1 LRRKIGKFLRYE
13 NAMADYYPLMASV
26 VAALD
31 MNTAEA
37 RRQLYDNAR
46 TGFPNYIGSLGRS
59 LTGPEI
65 TRERTA
71 LEEVI
76 RKLEAEQVACLA
88 RR

>member
-1 LRRKIGKFLRYE
+1 MT
-13 NAMADYYPLMASV
+13 NYYPLLSSV

-31 MNTAEA
+31 TNTAEV

-59 LTGPEI
+59 LSDSEI

-76 RKLEAEQVACLA
+76 RRLEAEQVARLA
-88 RR
+88 GKVISDQ

>member
-1 LRRKIGKFLRYE
+1 
-13 NAMADYYPLMASV
+13 MTDYYPLLSSV

-31 MNTAEA
+31 VNTAEV

-46 TGFPNYIGSLGRS
+46 TGFPHYIGSLDPS
-59 LTGPEI
+59 LTDSEV

-76 RKLEAEQVACLA
+76 RRVEAEQVARLA
-88 RR
+88 GKQ

>member
-1 LRRKIGKFLRYE
+1 
-13 NAMADYYPLMASV
+13 MTDYYPLLSSV

-31 MNTAEA
+31 VNSAEV

-46 TGFPNYIGSLGRS
+46 TGFPNYIGSVGPS
-59 LTGPEI
+59 LTDSEV

-76 RKLEAEQVACLA
+76 RRVEAEQVARLA
-88 RR
+88 GKR